1 MKTRI
6 MAMVSAM
13 MLTLGVAAQDTL
25 QWQGNNP
32 PSNYFS
38 YHWQQFDSVASFLN
52 FTGLENGDIV
62 AFHMETPTPLTVYG
76 IAVSMSTTP
85 LLHPDQIAWLEQHYG
100 ADYYWSQY
108 WDTTY
113 KEVYEHVGIFEA
125 DPDSLRPLGEK
136 LKVHINTTPVSYYL
150 DLGLLTIYTLDTIPI
165 LPMYERYFS
174 EPVTVADSFY
184 LGRYL
189 HAGMRVAGKLSTLEI
204 ILPLINNGESAHIG
218 MAMHFDTTNT
228 NTINPENCIWGYA
241 SPNSGAGTNIPI
253 MFPILTPDSN
263 SHDDTQDTIVPGG
276 DTIVPGIDTT
286 TAVRQADMLRR
297 YTGVQP
303 NPVRG
308 KVQVVSSF
316 GMTRVEVYDAAGKR
330 RYEGEATGLVHT
342 VNVEGW
348 PAGTYLVRIHTP
360 LGTATKK
367 LIVRSE

>member
-25 QWQGNNP
+25 QIHGP
-32 PSNYFS
+32 RS
-38 YHWQQFDSVASFLN
+38 YQYCSYWPQFDTVAYYALWEPH
-52 FTGLENGDIV
+52 TDADV
-62 AFHMETPTPLTVYG
+62 MAYRMETASPLTVYG
-76 IAVSMSTTP
+76 LAVCMSTEP
-85 LLHPDQIAWLEQHYG
+85 LLEPDNVASLGNI
-100 ADYYWSQY
+100 YWSDF

-113 KEVYEHVGIFEA
+113 KDVYKYVGLFEA
-125 DPDSLRPLGEK
+125 DPDSLRAVGDK
-136 LKVHINTTPVSYYL
+136 LKVHINTTPVSYYM
-150 DLGLLTIYTLDTIPI
+150 DLGLVHPYTFDTFPI
-165 LPMYERYFS
+165 LPMYERYFT
-174 EPVTVADSFY
+174 EPVTVDDTFY
-184 LGRYL
+184 VGIFGSAVNRISGRYPHL
-189 HAGMRVAGKLSTLEI
+189 HILFPHLSTGVPAHLSVVFHMDTSWTRMFRPEKCEWQY
-204 ILPLINNGESAHIG
+204 LPDGG
-218 MAMHFDTTNT
+218 V
-228 NTINPENCIWGYA
+228 CGYDY
-241 SPNSGAGTNIPI
+241 PFL
-253 MFPILTPDSN
+253 FPILTPDSN

-303 NPVRG
+303 NPATG